1 MRGRRIRAAVAGVI
15 TAGLLLAGCAG
26 GGAGNGSAGASG
38 EAEQLAIGTMSNPT
52 SLDPKDAGGGT
63 IPFFQATYDTLIKRS
78 ADGSFT
84 PMLATAWAYNDARTE
99 LSLTLRDGVTFTD
112 GATFDGAAVKA
123 NVEHFKNGGGQS
135 ATQASQ
141 IASVEVTDA
150 THVVIKLSAPDPSL
164 EWSLSDAL
172 GLMATPNKLG
182 SDDLK
187 TAPVGTGPYTMNAAE
202 TAIGTT
208 WVFDR
213 RDDYWGDKLPFKR
226 VVFSVFDNEN
236 AMVNGLKTGQLN
248 SALLQTSDQQA
259 AAKSDANLTS
269 QDTSFDFQGILIF
282 DRGGKL
288 NPALADARV
297 RQALNYAIDRDAL
310 VEGIRQGRG
319 TATAQ
324 VFGTSTKG
332 YDASLD
338 TYYSYDPAKAKALL
352 AEAGYASG
360 LTVTLPNMPTI
371 STDNIRTALTSQMAE
386 AGITLEWAGSANP
399 LQEIFRQFKFP
410 GMVMNMG
417 QSSNDWNYVQT
428 YIQPGTFNFFGNSDP
443 VLTEQAAT
451 LQTTTGAEYDAAA
464 TAINRRFVEQGW
476 FVPFYRMTYALV
488 SDKTV
493 TVVPQDGMAVPSLY
507 NYTPAS

>member
-1 MRGRRIRAAVAGVI
+1 
-15 TAGLLLAGCAG
+15 
-26 GGAGNGSAGASG
+26 
-38 EAEQLAIGTMSNPT
+38 
-52 SLDPKDAGGGT
+52 
-63 IPFFQATYDTLIKRS
+63 
-78 ADGSFT
+78 
-84 PMLATAWAYNDARTE
+84 
-99 LSLTLRDGVTFTD
+99 
-112 GATFDGAAVKA
+112 
-123 NVEHFKNGGGQS
+123 
-135 ATQASQ
+135 
-141 IASVEVTDA
+141 
-150 THVVIKLSAPDPSL
+150 
-164 EWSLSDAL
+164 
-172 GLMATPNKLG
+172 
-182 SDDLK
+182 
-187 TAPVGTGPYTMNAAE
+187 
-202 TAIGTT
+202 
-208 WVFDR
+208 VFDR

-386 AGITLEWAGSANP
+386 AGITLEWAESANP